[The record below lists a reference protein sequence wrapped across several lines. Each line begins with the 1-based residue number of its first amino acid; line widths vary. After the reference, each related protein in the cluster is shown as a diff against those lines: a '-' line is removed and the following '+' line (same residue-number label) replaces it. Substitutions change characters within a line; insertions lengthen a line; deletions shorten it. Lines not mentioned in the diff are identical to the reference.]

1 MNISYEQSP
10 AKRQKNAPQKPK
22 KVHDKEKQQVQNLA
36 EENEGRE
43 TKQTVEEQPKEQPIK
58 DAVPGRT
65 KGFTDEC
72 TAFLSNINLK
82 ASRQTLPCFPVQCS

>member
-22 KVHDKEKQQVQNLA
+22 KVHDKEKRQVQNLA

-82 ASRQTLPCFPVQCS
+82 ASGQTLPCFPVQCS